1 MFRNLSLL
9 FFLLILSFSAKADYS
24 IQGKINMKGDWQH
37 QIFLA
42 TIDRLDDY
50 YSANS
55 EFIINVAPIEQ
66 DGSFILE
73 GDNLPEYSQFYK
85 LYVLK
90 EEQSEFNACLFFD
103 GDEHN
108 FIHLVLDNNSALS
121 IQADVKTYAP
131 FGDYQISGDIA
142 NQAMKSLATLMHPSH
157 LFYEIKFPSEL
168 KFSQDKLNR
177 DIFNFADTCS
187 NTLVSLAAINN
198 SDFDAYF
205 DTQFEQYQSTAEELK
220 SNYPNHPYTKDYI
233 RKMRYYGDD
242 YESTNWGWWPFLTGL
257 FALLS
262 IFLFYQNRQLKKQVS
277 LVPKIPTSEPVEDYK
292 FTPQEIKIL
301 HLIKTGKSNKE
312 IASELFVELSTVKS
326 HINRIYAKFK
336 VKNRQEAIK
345 KARSQ

>member
-1 MFRNLSLL
+1 MF
-9 FFLLILSFSAKADYS
+9 SFSAKANYS
-24 IQGKINMKGDWQH
+24 IQGKVNMKGEWQH

-50 YSANS
+50 YSANA
-55 EFIINVAPIEQ
+55 EFIINVAPINQ
-66 DGSFILE
+66 DGSFVLE
-73 GDNLPEYSQFYK
+73 GDNLPEYAQFYK
-85 LYVLK
+85 LYVVK
-90 EEQSEFNACLFFD
+90 EAQSEFNACLFVG

-108 FIHLVLDNNSALS
+108 FIHLLLDNNSALKV
-121 IQADVKTYAP
+121 QADETTYAP
-131 FGDYQISGDIA
+131 FGDYKIIGNNT
-142 NQAMKSLATLMHPSH
+142 NQAMKSLGTLVHPSY

-177 DIFNFADTCS
+177 DLFNFADTCS

-205 DTQFEQYQSTAEELK
+205 DTQFEQYQSFGEELK
-220 SNYPNHPYTKDYI
+220 SSYPNHPYTKDYI
-233 RKMRYYGDD
+233 RKMRYYGND
-242 YESTNWGWWPFLTGL
+242 YESSNWGWSSFLTAL
-257 FALLS
+257 FAVLS
-262 IFLFYQNRQLKKQVS
+262 IFLFYQNNQLKKQINQSES
-277 LVPKIPTSEPVEDYK
+277 LPSPEPIEDYQ

-301 HLIKTGKSNKE
+301 HLIKSGKSNKE

-345 KARSQ
+345 KATTQQILLV